1 MVRLGL
7 AGDVMLGR
15 LVDHYVLADP
25 TVDPAWVWGDTLGLW
40 RQADLR
46 LANLECVI
54 ATGGSPWVPKVF
66 HFRARPRAVEALVA
80 AGLHCVSLAN
90 NHVLD
95 FGYDALRECLALLR
109 RSGIRYAGA
118 GETLEEAM
126 APAVL
131 TAGSRTVAVVALTDG
146 EPEWEAGPDR
156 PGVFYVAVDAD
167 GLRAPYRERVRQAVD
182 RARRD
187 ASVVV
192 VSGHV
197 GPNWG
202 PPTPAM
208 RALARQVVDL
218 GADLYWGHSNH
229 TVQGIE
235 WYRGRPL
242 LYSTGDFIDD
252 YAVDP
257 QERNDLSC
265 FFEVHID
272 HAGVRQIRL
281 HPVRIADFRVT
292 RARGGDVAWMHRW
305 LQARMRECG
314 TDVQWEGDVLVVNR
328 PDTN

>member
-15 LVDHYVLADP
+15 LVDRFVLADP
-25 TVDPAWVWGDTLGLW
+25 SVDPAWVWGDTLDLW
-40 RQADLR
+40 RRADLR
-46 LANLECVI
+46 LVNLECVI
-54 ATGGSPWVPKVF
+54 ATGGTPWVPKVF
-66 HFRARPRAVEALVA
+66 HFRARPRALDALAA
-80 AGLHCVSLAN
+80 AGIHCVSLAN

-95 FGYDALRECLALLR
+95 FGYGALRECLALLR
-109 RSGIRYAGA
+109 RRGLRYAGA

-131 TAGSRTVAVVALTDG
+131 EAGHRRVAVVAVTDN
-146 EPEWEAGPDR
+146 EPEWEATPDR
-156 PGVFYVAVDAD
+156 PGVFYVACDAH
-167 GLRAPYRERVRQAVD
+167 GLREPYRQRVRRALD
-182 RARRD
+182 HARRQ
-187 ASVVV
+187 APAVI

-242 LYSTGDFIDD
+242 LYAAGDFIDD

-257 QERNDLSC
+257 EERNDLSC
-265 FFEVHID
+265 LFEVLLD
-272 HAGVRQIRL
+272 DTGVRRIRL

-292 RARGGDVAWMHRW
+292 RARGDDVAWMHRW
-305 LQARMRECG
+305 LRARMEECG
-314 TDVQWEGDVLVVNR
+314 TRIAFEGDVGVVDR
-328 PDTN
+328 PDNN